1 MQRKERFPPE
11 ADTQPEVLRAKVLAA
26 RRSERAPKRPDQRAE
41 APTEPPPPPARAKGS
56 SSVPR
61 ETTDSRPSGMRTR
74 RHSKT
79 GPSATVDEV
88 VADLS
93 QDPRRERDEDD

>member
-26 RRSERAPKRPDQRAE
+26 RRSERAPKKPEQRAE
-41 APTEPPPPPARAKGS
+41 APTEPPPARAGRSTAKK
-56 SSVPR
+56 

-74 RHSKT
+74 GHRKT
-79 GPSATVDEV
+79 GTAATVDEV

>member
-26 RRSERAPKRPDQRAE
+26 RRSERAPKRSDQRAE
-41 APTEPPPPPARAKGS
+41 APTEPPPAAAKGS
-56 SSVPR
+56 SAPKDS
-61 ETTDSRPSGMRTR
+61 TDNRPSGMRTR
-74 RHSKT
+74 RHGKT
-79 GPSATVDEV
+79 GTAATVDEV

>member
-26 RRSERAPKRPDQRAE
+26 RRSERAPKKPDGRAE
-41 APTEPPPPPARAKGS
+41 QPTEPPPPQEDRGSTKQKIGEGRTSVVRARRPGKSAPA
-56 SSVPR
+56 
-61 ETTDSRPSGMRTR
+61 
-74 RHSKT
+74 
-79 GPSATVDEV
+79 ATVDEV

-93 QDPRRERDEDD
+93 HDPRRERDEDD

>member
-26 RRSERAPKRPDQRAE
+26 RRSERAPKGPDQRAE
-41 APTEPPPPPARAKGS
+41 APTQPPPPPRAKGS
-56 SSVPR
+56 SSASK
-61 ETTDSRPSGMRTR
+61 ETTDNRPSGMRTR

-79 GPSATVDEV
+79 GPAATVDEV

>member
-26 RRSERAPKRPDQRAE
+26 RRSERAPKKPDERAE
-41 APTEPPPPPARAKGS
+41 KPTQPPPPPAERGS
-56 SSVPR
+56 TKQR
-61 ETTDSRPSGMRTR
+61 IGDSRHSGMRTTR
-74 RHSKT
+74 RQGKST
-79 GPSATVDEV
+79 PAATVDEV
-88 VADLS
+88 VADMS

>member
-26 RRSERAPKRPDQRAE
+26 RRSERAPKKPDERADQ
-41 APTEPPPPPARAKGS
+41 PTQPPPPPADRGS
-56 SSVPR
+56 TKQKIG
-61 ETTDSRPSGMRTR
+61 ESRPSGMRAR
-74 RHSKT
+74 RHGKSA
-79 GPSATVDEV
+79 PVATVDEV

-93 QDPRRERDEDD
+93 HDPRRERDEDD